1 MSLRSLP
8 ALVLLFLVSI
18 LPARSQVTLAE
29 LSTLYQQEQLD
40 EVISRGTQALKA
52 TDEQPVINLLVGRAY
67 TDKQQFQAALPF
79 LSKSAL
85 AASSSADVKAW
96 SQAYLGTCSYALQ
109 DYRQAQLAF
118 ETVVAAQ
125 ATRNV
130 TAYATKRLGMLRA
143 QEVATTWS
151 TVETAHFR
159 FHFQQPASIGSTQ
172 AYAAAH
178 EQAYEAINK
187 FFQAVLPCKI
197 EYYVWDDRLSAR
209 QLLGRDIGFTQA
221 EFMTI
226 HALKNQTK
234 RHEIT
239 HLLLEYGLHP
249 RGQSRLITEGVAV
262 YFDQTARNRLAAA
275 RQAVGVSS
283 SVDVWKMWEQPQGY
297 SDDQLYAVGGA
308 LLDYLAAHTSEAELK
323 RLLQEQT
330 PQLGHQLFSQQVAAF
345 EQELRKPNAGSDT
358 P

>member
-8 ALVLLFLVSI
+8 VLVLLFLVSI

-29 LSTLYQQEQLD
+29 LSTLYQQGQLD
-40 EVISRGTQALKA
+40 EVIARGTQALKA
-52 TDEQPVINLLVGRAY
+52 PDEQPVINLLVGRAY

-109 DYRQAQLAF
+109 DYHHAQLAF

-159 FHFQQPASIGSTQ
+159 FHFQAPARIGSPQT
-172 AYAAAH
+172 YAAAH
-178 EQAYEAINK
+178 EQAYEAINT
-187 FFQAVLPCKI
+187 FFQAVLPRKI

-226 HALKNQTK
+226 HALKNQT
-234 RHEIT
+234 RGHEIT

-249 RGQSRLITEGVAV
+249 RGQSRLINEGIAV
-262 YFDQTARNRLAAA
+262 YFDQTARNRLVAA
-275 RQAVGVSS
+275 RQAVASS
-283 SVDVWKMWEQPQGY
+283 WVDVWKMWEQPQGY

-308 LLDYLAAHTSEAELK
+308 LLEYLAAHTSAAELK

-345 EQELRKPNAGSDT
+345 EQELRKPNTGSDT

>member
-1 MSLRSLP
+1 MSLRTLP
-8 ALVLLFLVSI
+8 ALVLLLLVSI

-29 LSTLYQQEQLD
+29 LSTLYQQGQLD
-40 EVISRGTQALKA
+40 DVIARGTQALKA
-52 TDEQPVINLLVGRAY
+52 TDEQPIINLLVGRAY
-67 TDKQQFQAALPF
+67 TDKQQFQTAIPF
-79 LSKSAL
+79 LRKSAA

-109 DYRQAQLAF
+109 DYRQAQRAF

-143 QEVATTWS
+143 QEVATMWS

-159 FHFQQPASIGSTQ
+159 FHFQAPARIGSTQ

-178 EQAYEAINK
+178 EQAYEAINT
-187 FFQAVLPCKI
+187 FFQAVLPRKI

-226 HALKNQTK
+226 HALKDQTK
-234 RHEIT
+234 GHEIT

-249 RGQSRLITEGVAV
+249 RGQSRLINEGIAV
-262 YFDQTARNRLAAA
+262 YFDQTARNRLVAA
-275 RQAVGVSS
+275 RQAVGGNSA
-283 SVDVWKMWEQPQGY
+283 VDVWKMWEQPQGY
-297 SDDQLYAVGGA
+297 SEDQLYAVGGA
-308 LLDYLAAHTSEAELK
+308 LLDYLAAHASEAELK

-345 EQELRKPNAGSDT
+345 EQEVRKPNTGSDT